1 MAKQE
6 TQRGPGRPASFNV
19 PTVAVLSNIP
29 VETRDMVK
37 ALAKQRGEPMNVTLD
52 TLIRRGYRETSRRKA

>member
-1 MAKQE
+1 MAKSE
-6 TQRGPGRPASFNV
+6 TQRGPGRPPSFTV

-37 ALAKQRGEPMNVTLD
+37 NLAKQRGEPMNVTLD
-52 TLIRRGYRETSRRKA
+52 TLIRRGYRETARRK